1 MLWIAAAAIGIL
13 VVIVLIYK
21 YTKTSKY
28 DVIGFSTHCKICGDK
43 INGLKCPR
51 CEQKKNDLRQK
62 SLKPLIQ
69 CVASFLD
76 TLL

>member
-1 MLWIAAAAIGIL
+1 MMLWIAAAAIGIL

-28 DVIGFSTHCKICGDK
+28 DVVGFSTHCNICGDN

-51 CEQKKNDLRQK
+51 CEQKKNDLR
-62 SLKPLIQ
+62 
-69 CVASFLD
+69 
-76 TLL
+76 

>member
-1 MLWIAAAAIGIL
+1 MMLWIAAAAIGIL

-28 DVIGFSTHCKICGDK
+28 DVIGFSTHCKICGDQ

-51 CEQKKNDLRQK
+51 CEQKKNDLR
-62 SLKPLIQ
+62 
-69 CVASFLD
+69 
-76 TLL
+76 